1 MLAIERNFFGFG
13 ADETPVTA
21 PVAVS
26 TLPTEKDIT
35 LPVIPDDTVVRCKF
49 DPTIKSFRCSP
60 VGLFEA
66 PTVFLLA
73 AAGLAILGLG
83 YAFGSTRF
91 IPRAVESFTAEPR
104 LPTRHR

>member
-1 MLAIERNFFGFG
+1 MLAIERNIFGFG
-13 ADETPVTA
+13 ADAPTA
-21 PVAVS
+21 PAAPPVD
-26 TLPTEKDIT
+26 LT

-49 DPTIKSFRCSP
+49 DASIKSFRCSP

-104 LPTRHR
+104 LPTRQR